1 MKRFFDLKF
10 AMIVIISLFMFSC
23 GESKQGSGERP
34 VLTFWHFWSEP
45 NQQKII
51 KELISEFE
59 KENNCKIETTELSW
73 GDGKIKLFAAFNS
86 NTAPDVMDLGS
97 DWIAQFSSAGI
108 LADVSAAPFDFV
120 RFDSFFL
127 QPSMWNKKYYAV
139 PWVVNSRA
147 LFYNKELFK
156 KAGLPEDGPKSLAD
170 IYNFAEKINSIQG
183 AYGIG
188 VNGSDPHRLYKKI
201 IPFMWTFG
209 GDIFDVQGKLI
220 INSAQNAQAF
230 EYYLSLSRVGIIETQ
245 KKLDDMFARGELG
258 MWLSGSW
265 LIEKI
270 KNVNPLLNY
279 AVTVIPGI
287 EAGKAGLSFAGGEY
301 LAINKNTKNS
311 ELAEKF
317 ISFMTKGENALK
329 FCKEV
334 PEAGFPADKNFYN
347 DKYYNTLPFV
357 PVFADQLRYAR
368 MTPVHPKWLDI
379 ESALENAAVEVLY
392 GKKST
397 WESLNELQ
405 TLLEQITAPQSK

>member
-1 MKRFFDLKF
+1 MLNSKK
-10 AMIVIISLFMFSC
+10 IISAIFLLISFILISC
-23 GESKQGSGERP
+23 GDNKPQAGEKQ

-51 KELISEFE
+51 KELITEFE
-59 KENNCKIETTELSW
+59 KDNNCKVETTELSW

-108 LADVSAAPFDFV
+108 LADLSASPFNFK
-120 RFDSFFL
+120 RFDTFFI
-127 QPSMWNKKYYAV
+127 QPSLWNGKYYAV
-139 PWVVNSRA
+139 PWVVNSRV

-156 KAGLPEDGPKSLAD
+156 KVGLPEDGPKTLQD
-170 IYNFAEKINSIQG
+170 IYTFAEKINSIQG
-183 AYGIG
+183 VYGIG

-201 IPFMWTFG
+201 VPFMWIYNG
-209 GDIFDVQGKLI
+209 GIFDNENHLKL
-220 INSAQNAQAF
+220 NTAQNAQAF

-265 LIEKI
+265 LLEKI

-279 AVTVIPGI
+279 SVMVIPGL
-287 EAGKAGLSFAGGEY
+287 EAGKPGISFAGGEY
-301 LAINKNTKNS
+301 LSINKNAKNR

-317 ISFMTKGENALK
+317 ISFLTKGENALR

-334 PEAGFPADKNFYN
+334 PEAGFPADINFYN
-347 DKYYNTLPFV
+347 DKYYNTLPFM
-357 PVFADQLRYAR
+357 PIFADQLKYAR

-379 ESALENAAVEVLY
+379 ESALENSIVEVLY
-392 GKKST
+392 GKKSS

-405 TLLEQITAPQSK
+405 TSLEAIVNY